1 VTRFSR
7 AIFTALLVVA
17 LGALAFLTLRQKNF
31 SPQDAGG
38 RGGTLRALLRD
49 EPRTFNRYLRSALNV
64 EELLSQLMHERLVR
78 VNRATD
84 QLEPRLAEKWTADE
98 DGLTYTLTLRQGTT
112 FSDGTPFTSAD
123 VLFAFEA
130 VYSPAANSAIGTA
143 MTLDGKR
150 LEVTAPDPSTVRIR
164 FPSPFGPGLRILDG
178 LPILAR
184 HALEPALEDGTF
196 EKAWGLTTAGS
207 SMPVLGPFVLEAY
220 QPGRTLMLARNPRYW
235 RRDDAG
241 RSLPY
246 LDRIAFEIV
255 ADMNAEV
262 LRLESGATDLIFS
275 DVRPEDYASLKRLAD
290 QGKIDLVDAGVSLD
304 PPMFWIN
311 LNPASKADDPR
322 RAWLQ
327 SLEFRRGISHAI
339 DRDAVIRTVYL
350 GAAVPA
356 YGPVTEGNK
365 TWYVADLPRYAY
377 DPAAARAE
385 FAALGLAD
393 ADGDGLLEDT
403 AGRPVRFSVLT
414 NRGNTIRE
422 RTVAMLQEQ
431 LRKAGVVLD
440 ITALDPAGV
449 IKGILSGDYDSVY
462 FGTEQS
468 STDPANNLDF
478 WVSTGGFHVWHLGQ
492 KAPATDWERRIDEL
506 MRQQMSTTNLG
517 ERQRLFA
524 EAQRVLAENIPVIY
538 VAAPRVTV
546 AKSRRLLNT
555 MPVPLKPNVLWNADI
570 LAVRPG
576 GAG

>member
-1 VTRFSR
+1 
-7 AIFTALLVVA
+7 
-17 LGALAFLTLRQKNF
+17 
-31 SPQDAGG
+31 
-38 RGGTLRALLRD
+38 
-49 EPRTFNRYLRSALNV
+49 
-64 EELLSQLMHERLVR
+64 
-78 VNRATD
+78 
-84 QLEPRLAEKWTADE
+84 
-98 DGLTYTLTLRQGTT
+98 
-112 FSDGTPFTSAD
+112 
-123 VLFAFEA
+123 
-130 VYSPAANSAIGTA
+130 
-143 MTLDGKR
+143 
-150 LEVTAPDPSTVRIR
+150 
-164 FPSPFGPGLRILDG
+164 
-178 LPILAR
+178 
-184 HALEPALEDGTF
+184 
-196 EKAWGLTTAGS
+196 
-207 SMPVLGPFVLEAY
+207 VLGPFVLEAY

-241 RSLPY
+241 RTLPY

-275 DVRPEDYASLKRLAD
+275 DVRPEDYASLKRLEG
-290 QGKIDLVDAGVSLD
+290 QGRVDLADAGVSLD

-311 LNPASKADDPR
+311 LDPASKANDPR

-327 SLEFRRGISHAI
+327 SLEFRRGLSHAI

-356 YGPVTEGNK
+356 YGPVTEGNR
-365 TWYVADLPRYAY
+365 TWYVADLPRFAY
-377 DPAAARAE
+377 DPAAARAQ

-393 ADGDGLLEDT
+393 ANGDGLLEDS

-431 LRKAGVVLD
+431 LRKAGVALD

-449 IKGILSGDYDSVY
+449 IKGILSGSYDAVY

-478 WVSTGGFHVWHLGQ
+478 WNSSGGFHVWHLGQ
-492 KAPATDWERRIDEL
+492 KTPATDWERQIDEL
-506 MRQQMSTTNLG
+506 MRQQMSTTNLA

-524 EAQRVLAENIPVIY
+524 DAQRVLAENIPVIY
-538 VAAPRVTV
+538 VAAPRVTI

-576 GAG
+576 GAS

>member
-31 SPQDAGG
+31 SPESGGG

-64 EELLSQLMHERLVR
+64 EEMLSQLMHERLIR

-84 QLEPRLAEKWTADE
+84 QLEPRLAEKWTAEE

-130 VYSPAANSAIGTA
+130 VYSAAATSAIGTA
-143 MTLDGKR
+143 LTLDGKR
-150 LEVTAPDPSTVRIR
+150 LDVTAPDPSTVRIR

-184 HALEPALEDGTF
+184 HALEPALKDGTF
-196 EKAWGLTTAGS
+196 EKTWGLTTPGS
-207 SMPVLGPFVLEAY
+207 AMPVLGPFVLEAY

-241 RSLPY
+241 RTLPY

-275 DVRPEDYASLKRLAD
+275 DVRPEDYASLKRLEG
-290 QGKIDLVDAGVSLD
+290 QGRVDLADAGVSLD

-311 LNPASKADDPR
+311 LDPASKADDPR

-327 SLEFRRGISHAI
+327 SLEFRRGLSHAI

-356 YGPVTEGNK
+356 YGPITEGNK
-365 TWYVADLPRYAY
+365 TWYVADLPRFAY
-377 DPAAARAE
+377 DPAAARAQ
-385 FAALGLAD
+385 FTALGLAD
-393 ADGDGLLEDT
+393 ANGDGLLEDT

-449 IKGILSGDYDSVY
+449 IKGILSGNYDAVY

-478 WVSTGGFHVWHLGQ
+478 WISTGGFHVWHLGQ
-492 KAPATDWERRIDEL
+492 KAPATDWERRIDDL
-506 MRQQMSTTNLG
+506 MRQQISTTNLA

-546 AKSRRLLNT
+546 AKSPRLLNT
-555 MPVPLKPNVLWNADI
+555 MPVPLRPTVLWNADI

-576 GAG
+576 GAS